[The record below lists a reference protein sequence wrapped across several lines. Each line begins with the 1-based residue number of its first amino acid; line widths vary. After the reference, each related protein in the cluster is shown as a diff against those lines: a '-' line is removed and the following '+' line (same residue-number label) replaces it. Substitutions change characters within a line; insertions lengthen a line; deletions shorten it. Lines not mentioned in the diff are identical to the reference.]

1 MAPLD
6 LLVHLDIS
14 ENEVCNL
21 ENYKDKVYE
30 ILPNLQIL
38 DGHDRDGNS
47 FLSEDDEMYGEE
59 GEFEHDEALLETI

>member
-1 MAPLD
+1 LAPLD